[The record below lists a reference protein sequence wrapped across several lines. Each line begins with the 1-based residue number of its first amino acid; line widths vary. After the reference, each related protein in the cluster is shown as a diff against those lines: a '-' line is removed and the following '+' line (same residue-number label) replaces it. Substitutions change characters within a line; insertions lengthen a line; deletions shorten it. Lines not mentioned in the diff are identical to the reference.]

1 MSLSKN
7 VIKIVSAV
15 FTAVIFITAAS
26 LLCKPSA
33 LDDIVAITVTPS
45 RTVLDSAD
53 KMTTYRFDEQTQSYI
68 SKSYYNIYDY
78 DNITLTVDYGS
89 YQKDYSGTE
98 IAKLTAQIGTPF
110 IISDGQS
117 DSAWGYGTHTVS
129 YLLGTHTASAVF
141 TVVKSRIESVSI
153 QPQYDINVIY
163 NVDGSYKTVRDAEG
177 NLSQRFIY
185 GLDGFDYAVTLGYTD
200 GSEIS
205 CYAADLKYKTGYNAV
220 FSQEDKQLSVGEN
233 TGYYTVGG
241 VTASFTFNVIENPI
255 ESISLYM
262 TDGADTLYSGSD
274 GYYDERSDGSKFYRF
289 IYDRTKLRAK
299 VSYTDGTSADYALGE
314 LCATLHR
321 TLKLNDMQAV
331 SPWEAGT
338 VTFPAYISGITT
350 SLTLEIIGALPVTD
364 AKATGNEGHSVTI
377 GWSDVSCDGYI
388 IEMYTK
394 DGWTELD
401 RLPSGTV
408 SYKADGLTDVTG
420 YKFAV
425 SSYYVNP
432 KTGQE
437 VVTDRCIVP
446 VTTGLSALSGLTA
459 TNVTSGSVVLSWSSG
474 SSADGYII
482 EQYKDGKWVRISTIT
497 SNSTVSR
504 TVTGLTQGTLC
515 KFRIRAYKT
524 TDSGNI
530 YSGYSYINAYTLPAN
545 VSGFKLTKR
554 TSSAITLGWS
564 KNANATGY
572 ILEQYKSGKWVRIS
586 TITSNSTVSRTVTG
600 LSQGTLSKFR
610 IRAYKTTD
618 SGNIY
623 SGYSYVNAYT
633 LPANVSGFKLTKRT
647 SSAITLGWS
656 KNANATGYI
665 LEQYKSGKWMRIS
678 TITSNSTVSRTVTG
692 LSQGTLCKFRIR
704 AYKTTDSGNIYS
716 GYSYVNAYTLPANV
730 SGFKLTKR
738 TSSAITLG
746 WSKNANATGYI
757 LEQYKSGKWVR
768 ISTIT
773 SNSTVSRT
781 VTGLTQGTLCK
792 FRIRAYKT
800 TDSGNIY
807 SGYSYA
813 NAYMLPANVS
823 GFKLT
828 KRTSS
833 AITLGW
839 SKNANATGYILEQ
852 YKSGRWVRISTITSN
867 STISRKV
874 TGLSHGK
881 SYKFRIR
888 TYKTTSAG
896 NIYSG
901 YTTITASTL

>member
-7 VIKIVSAV
+7 VIKIISAV

-33 LDDIVAITVTPS
+33 LDDIVAITVSPS

-53 KMTTYRFDEQTQSYI
+53 MKTTYRFDEQTQNYI
-68 SKSYYNIYDY
+68 SKSYYNIYDF

-98 IAKLTAQIGTPF
+98 IAKLTAQIGAPF

-117 DSAWGYGTHTVS
+117 DSVWGYGTHTVS
-129 YLLGTHTASAVF
+129 YSLGTHTASAVF

-177 NLSQRFIY
+177 NLTQRFIY
-185 GLDGFDYAVTLGYTD
+185 GLDGFDYAVTLGYID

-205 CYAADLKYKTGYNAV
+205 CYAADLKYKTGYDAV

-233 TGYYTVGG
+233 TGYCTVGG

-299 VSYTDGTSADYALGE
+299 VNFTDGTAADYPLGE
-314 LCATLHR
+314 LCAVLHKP
-321 TLKLNDMQAV
+321 LIISDMQAV
-331 SPWEAGT
+331 SPWGVGT
-338 VTFPAYISGITT
+338 VTLPAYISGITT
-350 SLTLEIIGALPVTD
+350 SLTLEIIGALPVTG
-364 AKATGNEGHSVTI
+364 AKVTANEGHSVTL

-388 IEMYTK
+388 IEMYTQ
-394 DGWTELD
+394 DGWSELD

-408 SYKADGLTDVTG
+408 SYKADGLSDITK

-446 VTTGLSALSGLTA
+446 ITTNLSSVNGLTA
-459 TNVTSGSVVLSWSSG
+459 SNVTSNSAVLKWNAV
-474 SSADGYII
+474 SSAEGYIV
-482 EQYKDGKWVRISTIT
+482 EQYKNGNWVQIS
-497 SNSTVSR
+497 SVSSAS
-504 TVTGLTQGTLC
+504 VKVSGLTQGSTVN
-515 KFRIRAYKT
+515 FRVKAYNGAVN
-524 TDSGNI
+524 SA
-530 YSGYSYINAYTLPAN
+530 YSYLTVNTLPAN

-572 ILEQYKSGKWVRIS
+572 IFEQYKSGKWVRI
-586 TITSNSTVSRTVTG
+586 
-600 LSQGTLSKFR
+600 
-610 IRAYKTTD
+610 A
-618 SGNIY
+618 
-623 SGYSYVNAYT
+623 
-633 LPANVSGFKLTKRT
+633 
-647 SSAITLGWS
+647 
-656 KNANATGYI
+656 
-665 LEQYKSGKWMRIS
+665 
-678 TITSNSTVSRTVTG
+678 
-692 LSQGTLCKFRIR
+692 
-704 AYKTTDSGNIYS
+704 
-716 GYSYVNAYTLPANV
+716 
-730 SGFKLTKR
+730 
-738 TSSAITLG
+738 
-746 WSKNANATGYI
+746 
-757 LEQYKSGKWVR
+757 
-768 ISTIT
+768 TIT

-781 VTGLTQGTLCK
+781 VTGLTQGTYYS

-800 TDSGNIY
+800 SGGTNVY

-813 NAYMLPANVS
+813 YISTLPANVS
-823 GFKLT
+823 GFKYT
-828 KRTSS
+828 KRTAT

-839 SKNANATGYILEQ
+839 SKNANATGYQIEQ
-852 YKSGRWVRISTITSN
+852 LKSGKWVRIATITSN
-867 STISRKV
+867 STVSRTV
-874 TGLSHGK
+874 TGL
-881 SYKFRIR
+881 
-888 TYKTTSAG
+888 
-896 NIYSG
+896 
-901 YTTITASTL
+901 

>member
-1 MSLSKN
+1 MSLAKN
-7 VIKIVSAV
+7 VIKIISAV

-33 LDDIVAITVTPS
+33 LDDIVAITVAPS

-53 KMTTYRFDEQTQSYI
+53 MMTTYRFDEQAQSYI

-129 YLLGTHTASAVF
+129 YSLGTHTASAVF
-141 TVVKSRIESVSI
+141 SVVKSRVESVSI
-153 QPQYDINVIY
+153 EPLYDINVIY

-185 GLDGFDYAVTLGYTD
+185 DLDGFDYAVTLGYTD

-205 CYAADLKYKTGYNAV
+205 CYAADLKYKTGYDAV
-220 FSQEDKQLSVGEN
+220 FSQEDKELSVGAN
-233 TGYYTVGG
+233 TGYFTVGG
-241 VTASFTFNVIENPI
+241 VTASFTFNVIENPV

-262 TDGADTLYSGSD
+262 ADGADALYLDTD
-274 GYYDERSDGSKFYRF
+274 GYYDERSDGSQYFRF

-299 VSYTDGTSADYALGE
+299 VSFTNGTKADYPIGE
-314 LCATLHR
+314 LCAVLHKP
-321 TLKLNDMQAV
+321 LIISDMQAI
-331 SPWEAGT
+331 SPWKVGT
-338 VTFPAYISGITT
+338 VTLPAYINGITT

-377 GWSDVSCDGYI
+377 GWSDVLCNGYI
-388 IEMYTK
+388 IEMYTN
-394 DGWTELD
+394 DEWNELD
-401 RLPSGTV
+401 RLPSGTA
-408 SYKADGLTDVTG
+408 SYKVNGLSDITE
-420 YKFAV
+420 YRFAV
-425 SSYYVNP
+425 SSYYVDPITEND
-432 KTGQE
+432 
-437 VVTDRCIVP
+437 VVTDRCIVD
-446 VTTGLSALSGLTA
+446 VTTALSKISSLSAS
-459 TNVTSGSVVLSWSSG
+459 NVTSNSVVLLWSAVSSAEGYIVEQYKNGNWVQISSG
-474 SSADGYII
+474 SSASV
-482 EQYKDGKWVRISTIT
+482 KIS
-497 SNSTVSR
+497 
-504 TVTGLTQGTLC
+504 GLTQGSTVN
-515 KFRIRAYKT
+515 FRVKA
-524 TDSGNI
+524 
-530 YSGYSYINAYTLPAN
+530 YSGAVNSAYSYITVNTLPAN
-545 VSGFKLTKR
+545 VSGFKSTKR

-600 LSQGTLSKFR
+600 LVQGALSKFRIRAYKTTDSGNIYSGCSYLNVYTLPANVSGFKSTKRTSFAITLDWSKNANATGYILEQYKSGKWVRISTVTSNSTVSRTVTGLVQGALSKFR

-623 SGYSYVNAYT
+623 SGYSYVNIYT
-633 LPANVSGFKLTKRT
+633 LPANVSGFK
-647 SSAITLGWS
+647 S
-656 KNANATGYI
+656 
-665 LEQYKSGKWMRIS
+665 
-678 TITSNSTVSRTVTG
+678 
-692 LSQGTLCKFRIR
+692 
-704 AYKTTDSGNIYS
+704 
-716 GYSYVNAYTLPANV
+716 
-730 SGFKLTKR
+730 TKR

-768 ISTIT
+768 ISTVT

-781 VTGLTQGTLCK
+781 VTGLSNGSSYK

-807 SGYSYA
+807 SGY
-813 NAYMLPANVS
+813 
-823 GFKLT
+823 T
-828 KRTSS
+828 
-833 AITLGW
+833 AIT
-839 SKNANATGYILEQ
+839 
-852 YKSGRWVRISTITSN
+852 VR
-867 STISRKV
+867 
-874 TGLSHGK
+874 
-881 SYKFRIR
+881 
-888 TYKTTSAG
+888 
-896 NIYSG
+896 
-901 YTTITASTL
+901 TL